1 MANHWRHR
9 TRSAGIYDQ
18 LFKRTTHLS
27 PSPHAYLH
35 LLLLLPS
42 YPLLLP
48 FTYFCFQMG
57 NNRIISVHPGL
68 EALLL
73 ENGIKDV
80 EVKVIDYSGIT
91 AMYGAARCSTQ
102 VFRCPPVEYPPS
114 SSIFKYFT
122 YFLFT
127 YFIFLFILIF
137 LIT

>member
-1 MANHWRHR
+1 MQWQIIGV
-9 TRSAGIYDQ
+9 TEQDQ
-18 LFKRTTHLS
+18 LAYMINFLNVQPIS
-27 PSPHAYLH
+27 PPPHTYLH

-102 VFRCPPVEYPPS
+102 VFRCPPAEYPFPTC
-114 SSIFKYFT
+114 SIFLYKYFH
-122 YFLFT
+122 
-127 YFIFLFILIF
+127 FIFYISF
-137 LIT
+137 